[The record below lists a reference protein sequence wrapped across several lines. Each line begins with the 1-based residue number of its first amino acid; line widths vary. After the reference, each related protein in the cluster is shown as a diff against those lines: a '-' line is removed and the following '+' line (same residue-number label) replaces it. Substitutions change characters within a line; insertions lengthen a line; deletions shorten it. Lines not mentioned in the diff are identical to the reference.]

1 VQRPPVQRPPVQQRP
16 PVMPPIKVPPVKA
29 KGNYR
34 GSVQM
39 DQSSRGM
46 MQQYQR

>member
-1 VQRPPVQRPPVQQRP
+1 
-16 PVMPPIKVPPVKA
+16 MPPIKVPPVKA

-34 GSVQM
+34 GPVQM
-39 DQSSRGM
+39 DQSARGM